1 MAAIDQLPNHARR
14 EAEKHYYKAQDD
26 IRDLREIR
34 DEIGEEAFLD
44 RLDVIRTLCKTNV
57 KQILDKHLK

>member
-1 MAAIDQLPNHARR
+1 MAVIDQLPNDACR

-34 DEIGEEAFLD
+34 DQIGEEAFLD
-44 RLDVIRTLCKTNV
+44 RLDVIRTGLKTNV
-57 KQILDKHLK
+57 RRILDKHLA